1 MGVGSRHGSQS
12 RHLHPPVQGLPQ
24 VMRGPCPELCGGACP
39 EQVDYRFAPTCAGSR
54 CSVFPNSAVDSGA
67 QFPPS
72 NIWRISFS
80 PSPATSMKRRLHSIA
95 SSFDLTSKSAKPAIS
110 SLVSV
115 KGPSVTVNFP
125 PEYRT
130 RAPFELGMHP
140 SVASSTPALVISS
153 MSFPMLAIVSWLG
166 GVPSGA
172 AGRYS
177 PKNFMLVLLV
187 DRLGFRAGATSC

>member
-1 MGVGSRHGSQS
+1 
-12 RHLHPPVQGLPQ
+12 
-24 VMRGPCPELCGGACP
+24 
-39 EQVDYRFAPTCAGSR
+39 
-54 CSVFPNSAVDSGA
+54 A

-110 SLVSV
+110 SLVPV

-187 DRLGFRAGATSC
+187 DRLGFRAGATSCRQPPSRASVQLPRRSRSRPARPVDAHLYRLPGLRRLD